1 MNIVQ
6 QLKVQTG
13 ESDAMSVMFA
23 VHPGLTSAM
32 ARYGAVCLERTAYG
46 TCTCSE
52 QSCDGRHATVTTDSF
67 DWARRHRLS
76 AYLVRA
82 CVGFVSLKEISEYQL
97 QTMRRRMRA
106 SSGTS
111 HESQAN
117 REQSATQPELPE
129 SSLCAIW
136 CGLHP

>member
-46 TCTCSE
+46 TCACAE
-52 QSCDGRHATVTTDSF
+52 QSCD
-67 DWARRHRLS
+67 RRHDGIDLRLTTFCLTVD
-76 AYLVRA
+76 A
-82 CVGFVSLKEISEYQL
+82 
-97 QTMRRRMRA
+97 
-106 SSGTS
+106 
-111 HESQAN
+111 
-117 REQSATQPELPE
+117 
-129 SSLCAIW
+129 
-136 CGLHP
+136 